1 MSGEVSSVL
10 DFLGS
15 EITGLYRFIKILGI
29 SRRELDVYAL
39 ILTSGG
45 LTANE
50 ISDILGLPLSKV
62 YESLSSLLSR
72 KWIFRTSDRPARYY
86 AVPVTEVWEE
96 IKKTI
101 NEQIREVEEKILPLL
116 ESLSRSPV
124 PLLKIVLLDQSK
136 IPSFVR
142 RILSRGEGEVY
153 VSLAYRELLDPTIV
167 SDLKK
172 AAIGRRV
179 KVLVSQEVY
188 GDFKKTG
195 LNEVAEYRVVDKLFG
210 SGVIGEEVLIILK
223 SSGVMQGLWSDHY
236 YFVELGRV
244 YFNHLWQKP

>member
-10 DFLGS
+10 DFLSS

-29 SRRELDVYAL
+29 SKRELDVYAL

-50 ISDILGLPLSKV
+50 ISEMLGLPLSKV
-62 YESLSSLLSR
+62 YDSLSSLLQR
-72 KWIFRTSDRPARYY
+72 RWIFRTSDRPARYY
-86 AVPVTEVWEE
+86 AVPVSEVWEE
-96 IKKTI
+96 IKKNI

-136 IPSFVR
+136 IPTFIK
-142 RILSRGEGEVY
+142 RILNRGEESIY
-153 VSLAYRELLDPTIV
+153 ITLAYPELVEPSVVAELRRAAMRRTFRALVAREV
-167 SDLKK
+167 HE
-172 AAIGRRV
+172 A
-179 KVLVSQEVY
+179 
-188 GDFKKTG
+188 FKKSG
-195 LNEVAEYRVVDKLFG
+195 LGDVVEYRLVDKLFG
-210 SGVIGEEVLIILK
+210 SGIIGEEVLIIVK
-223 SSGVMQGLWSDHY
+223 SSGVLQGLWSDHY

-244 YFNHLWQKP
+244 YFNHLWEKA